1 MCFVC
6 IYLNECFEQINVIP
20 TNRNVERRNN
30 RNTRIFVF
38 IMSDEDMFL
47 MIITIQKHENRLV
60 RTRVNEIEDMKQRRG
75 ACFRPK
81 RDVRNSIFGL
91 RWEKFIYKAI
101 FIIMDKCM
109 KTKRTPHT
117 YIYMPPIQFLTIK
130 SVQSSQIAYEEKESS
145 LRMYRY
151 IALQVPEPW
160 AVSENAMTM
169 HRMLFEHDKNTMAA
183 TEKRAFPTSF
193 LYLENKY
200 QN

>member
-1 MCFVC
+1 
-6 IYLNECFEQINVIP
+6 
-20 TNRNVERRNN
+20 
-30 RNTRIFVF
+30 
-38 IMSDEDMFL
+38 
-47 MIITIQKHENRLV
+47 
-60 RTRVNEIEDMKQRRG
+60 
-75 ACFRPK
+75 
-81 RDVRNSIFGL
+81 
-91 RWEKFIYKAI
+91 
-101 FIIMDKCM
+101 M